1 MATTAYSGKEQEIN
15 RRVPTFITGFD
26 DLIEGGFV
34 KNSLNLISG
43 SAGSGKTIFCLQYIY
58 NCVKFLKEP
67 GVFITLEES
76 VDSIKRTM
84 KRFGFD
90 IEKYEYP
97 DKFSIADLG
106 SIRKELSIEEEVQ
119 TGGLLDVNS
128 LIEYIKGIVSLTGAS
143 RLVIDSM
150 TALGIKYNESGIIRQ
165 VLFRLGRFLREINST
180 VLITTESIPYQNKLT
195 RFDIEQFIS
204 DSFILLN
211 LIEINGS
218 LKRTLIIRKM
228 RQTNHDMNVHQ
239 YKITSKG
246 FEILMIIEKN
256 EVSIYELALT
266 NLLNNKEDLL
276 WDYFYDFLKDS
287 EDWSNR
293 FDSEEISILIV
304 GNLRLHYKYIK
315 KYGITIIII
324 LDLHN
329 NIDVINEIFNKVA
342 TDLEDNPENLLEGSK
357 EFETYVDIFL
367 SIQQRIPI
375 KVALVGFGGVGKTTV
390 LKLIKQEEL
399 PTRHLPTILADITQY
414 NLNGIYFSFWDFAG
428 QVAYKKVWPKLINKS
443 DLVIVVTDS
452 TQQNVSLSK
461 FFLDLI
467 QNVVPYS
474 KKLILAN
481 KQDLPSAIDV
491 YRINQ
496 ILGEETIP
504 FIAIDPN
511 YRDILI
517 NHIINSLGLTSEDEQ
532 IVIQASF

>member
-43 SAGSGKTIFCLQYIY
+43 PAGSGKTIFCLQYIY

-246 FEILMIIEKN
+246 FEILRGN
-256 EVSIYELALT
+256 
-266 NLLNNKEDLL
+266 D
-276 WDYFYDFLKDS
+276 FY
-287 EDWSNR
+287 NR
-293 FDSEEISILIV
+293 F
-304 GNLRLHYKYIK
+304 
-315 KYGITIIII
+315 
-324 LDLHN
+324 
-329 NIDVINEIFNKVA
+329 
-342 TDLEDNPENLLEGSK
+342 
-357 EFETYVDIFL
+357 
-367 SIQQRIPI
+367 
-375 KVALVGFGGVGKTTV
+375 
-390 LKLIKQEEL
+390 
-399 PTRHLPTILADITQY
+399 
-414 NLNGIYFSFWDFAG
+414 
-428 QVAYKKVWPKLINKS
+428 
-443 DLVIVVTDS
+443 
-452 TQQNVSLSK
+452 
-461 FFLDLI
+461 
-467 QNVVPYS
+467 
-474 KKLILAN
+474 
-481 KQDLPSAIDV
+481 
-491 YRINQ
+491 
-496 ILGEETIP
+496 
-504 FIAIDPN
+504 
-511 YRDILI
+511 
-517 NHIINSLGLTSEDEQ
+517 
-532 IVIQASF
+532 

>member
-1 MATTAYSGKEQEIN
+1 
-15 RRVPTFITGFD
+15 
-26 DLIEGGFV
+26 
-34 KNSLNLISG
+34 
-43 SAGSGKTIFCLQYIY
+43 
-58 NCVKFLKEP
+58 
-67 GVFITLEES
+67 
-76 VDSIKRTM
+76 
-84 KRFGFD
+84 
-90 IEKYEYP
+90 
-97 DKFSIADLG
+97 
-106 SIRKELSIEEEVQ
+106 
-119 TGGLLDVNS
+119 
-128 LIEYIKGIVSLTGAS
+128 
-143 RLVIDSM
+143 
-150 TALGIKYNESGIIRQ
+150 
-165 VLFRLGRFLREINST
+165 
-180 VLITTESIPYQNKLT
+180 
-195 RFDIEQFIS
+195 
-204 DSFILLN
+204 
-211 LIEINGS
+211 
-218 LKRTLIIRKM
+218 
-228 RQTNHDMNVHQ
+228 
-239 YKITSKG
+239 
-246 FEILMIIEKN
+246 MIIEKN

-293 FDSEEISILIV
+293 FYSEEISILIV
-304 GNLRLHYKYIK
+304 GNLRLHYKYIR

-467 QNVVPYS
+467 RNVVPYS

-496 ILGEETIP
+496 ILGVETIP

-532 IVIQASF
+532 IVLQASF